1 MELQGTS
8 TTAHRPQRRIQPILT
23 ATFGLIHGFDPGSYN
38 RATTAAITV
47 PTIQLHR
54 GPQQH
59 HQSPTTTGDG
69 QAGRDATQRW
79 ATRASVI
86 LSDGCCPALPHP
98 FGNGVG
104 ATPNLPRYSSV
115 PAGGIKQLISPPKSW
130 PFLKEYTRYSL
141 SRGPGGSAP
150 PSAWKRARLG
160 PTTNTLGL
168 TAHLRV
174 AYWASYPKT

>member
-1 MELQGTS
+1 M
-8 TTAHRPQRRIQPILT
+8 PQ
-23 ATFGLIHGFDPGSYN
+23 AS
-38 RATTAAITV
+38 ITV

-69 QAGRDATQRW
+69 QAGRDATQRC

-86 LSDGCCPALPHP
+86 RSDGRCPALPHP
-98 FGNGVG
+98 FGRVRNPRG
-104 ATPNLPRYSSV
+104 NLLRACRDTSV
-115 PAGGIKQLISPPKSW
+115 RAGGIKQSISPPKSR

-150 PSAWKRARLG
+150 PSASKRARLD

-168 TAHLRV
+168 AAHLRV
-174 AYWASYPKT
+174 ACWASYPKT